1 MRRVDRWEDTK
12 RCCECIEREIEIS
25 HPFCSRTLIHLT
37 FHCNAALPSIVL
49 EIKTFSQV
57 SIKLYQ
63 KTDNTSNDTNWF
75 EALDLQWCMWIES
88 FWTIS
93 ISTKC
98 KLECKGTSYCLFASA
113 PFSSSAT
120 IHGCLGPWIQSNA
133 RQIQ

>member
-12 RCCECIEREIEIS
+12 DVANALKEKLKWAI
-25 HPFCSRTLIHLT
+25 PFCSWSIWHFIATQPFHPLFWKLKRSPKSQSNYTKKLI
-37 FHCNAALPSIVL
+37 
-49 EIKTFSQV
+49 
-57 SIKLYQ
+57 
-63 KTDNTSNDTNWF
+63 NTSNDTNWF

-120 IHGCLGPWIQSNA
+120 IHGCLGPWTNQTHAKFNSD
-133 RQIQ
+133 